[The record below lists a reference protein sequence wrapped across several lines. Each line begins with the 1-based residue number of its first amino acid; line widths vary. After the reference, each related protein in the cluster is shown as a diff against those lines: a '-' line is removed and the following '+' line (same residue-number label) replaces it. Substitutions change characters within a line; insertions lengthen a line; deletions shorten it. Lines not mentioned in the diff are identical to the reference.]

1 MVLELVTKNPYL
13 INGYSRI
20 TRILNG
26 ILRRRR
32 MEFATLWAIF
42 AHTTSTLV
50 RMTKHSGAMGMA
62 KSAFLFAKISL
73 KKFYLL
79 NDSTNVDII

>member
-1 MVLELVTKNPYL
+1 
-13 INGYSRI
+13 
-20 TRILNG
+20 
-26 ILRRRR
+26 

-62 KSAFLFAKISL
+62 NSAFLFVKTDLSL
-73 KKFYLL
+73 KHFSLL
-79 NDSTNVDII
+79 NDSKNVDII